1 MSKKYVILNS
11 TEVSSIN
18 FSQVQETSTDTLR
31 WNIDQTKTFVK
42 FEGDTPNFLTGK
54 TQYTN
59 DQMLAILDDV
69 NGEWYIE
76 DTTSN

>member
-1 MSKKYVILNS
+1 MKKYVIITSN
-11 TEVSSIN
+11 EVSSIDFN
-18 FSQVQETSTDTLR
+18 KVQETSVDTLR

-42 FEGDTPNFLTGK
+42 FNGDTPSFLTGK

-59 DQMLAILDDV
+59 DEILAILDDV

-76 DTTSN
+76 DTSSI